1 MLENLLSSPD
11 IPKKELVL
19 KRNEFLIR
27 EGDLNTNLYFIKE
40 GAILAYVIEEEE
52 EQIIR
57 FGYKNDFISA
67 IDSFISGK
75 PTQFFFKAVK
85 KTFLIQISKSSLIKM
100 ISENIELM
108 SEWAELLQKLSLQ
121 QLERERDLLTSSP
134 KARYERVLKR
144 SPQLFQEIPHRY
156 IANYLRMSPETLSR
170 LKNS

>member
-40 GAILAYVIEEEE
+40 GAILAYVMEEEE

-75 PTQFFFKAVK
+75 PTQFFFKTVK

-100 ISENIELM
+100 ISGNIELM

>member
-11 IPKKELVL
+11 IPKKELLL

-40 GAILAYVIEEEE
+40 GAILAYVMEEEE

-100 ISENIELM
+100 ISGNIELM

>member
-40 GAILAYVIEEEE
+40 GAILAYVMEEEE

-100 ISENIELM
+100 ISGNIELM